1 MRETKSFAQRTIS
14 TCPRLAA
21 ALLERFHPEW
31 KRFSSYLGSNF
42 IGLEALRVSGQADI
56 ALTCQIGQAWDG
68 FIIH

>member
-1 MRETKSFAQRTIS
+1 L
-14 TCPRLAA
+14 P
-21 ALLERFHPEW
+21 ERFHPEW